1 MPFTIQ
7 DILTLKVWRWRVWG
21 FLLLFVTVRCRIVMK
36 GGAIMFSFFT
46 NVTKERQKME
56 QSKKEMELRHK
67 EFADRVRTDIQTG
80 EEELALKGEFFN
92 QHYGHLFRP
101 RNK

>member
-1 MPFTIQ
+1 
-7 DILTLKVWRWRVWG
+7 
-21 FLLLFVTVRCRIVMK
+21 MK

-67 EFADRVRTDIQTG
+67 NFADRVRMDIQLG
-80 EEELALKGEFFN
+80 EEELALKREFFN
-92 QHYGHLFRP
+92 QRYGRLFRP